1 MPRLID
7 RSSPLQRDVLTN
19 QYSPSGVREPLDED
33 GKKSTRGRWTRK
45 GQGSRERVERRPG
58 GKMSR
63 VHSLVPWCD
72 SSRSVCVGAR
82 VDCVQVYVCKCP
94 EIGVGMYVN
103 SRVGARAWSALK
115 G

>member
-45 GQGSRERVERRPG
+45 GQGSRESGEEAG
-58 GKMSR
+58 GKNVEGALSGSVVRQLEVCMC
-63 VHSLVPWCD
+63 WC
-72 SSRSVCVGAR
+72 AR